1 MPVPRHPTRHSSCGP
16 EPVAASSGVATR
28 ATPDV
33 VGDDRRMSDFVPV
46 VVIGGGVMGLSTAW
60 ALTRRGERP
69 LVLERFARGHANGA
83 SHGSTRN
90 FNNAYADEH
99 YLDLLMRARE
109 GWDALGSPGG
119 DPLLRL
125 HGLVSHGSGA
135 ALGGTGGG
143 LTAIHRRLR
152 ERGIPAQLIEGGEA
166 SRRWRGM
173 RFEDTVLHSP
183 DAGVVRAAVALEE
196 LERRIIAGGG
206 EVRWSTPALR
216 VEEDADAVTVHTA
229 AGPVRAETVVVTVGA
244 WTNTLVGG
252 ILPPLVVTE
261 ESPAH
266 FAPRE
271 FGLVWPSFNHFV
283 APGSWP
289 ANVYGMPSPGEGVKV
304 GFHAVGD
311 EVDPDA
317 RPWRTDKHAAV
328 LAEYV
333 REWMPGL
340 DGGTAVPISC
350 TYTSTP
356 DEAFVLDRVGRIV
369 VGAGF
374 SGQGFKFAP
383 GVGAVLADLVLD
395 PDARAADAFR
405 LR

>member
-1 MPVPRHPTRHSSCGP
+1 MP
-16 EPVAASSGVATR
+16 
-28 ATPDV
+28 
-33 VGDDRRMSDFVPV
+33 F

-69 LVLERFARGHANGA
+69 LVLDQFGRGHTRGA
-83 SHGSTRN
+83 SHGATRN

-99 YLDLLMRARE
+99 YLDLLARARE
-109 GWDALGSPGG
+109 GWDALGEPDGE
-119 DPLLRL
+119 PLLRL
-125 HGLVSHGSGA
+125 HGLVSHGGGA
-135 ALGGTGGG
+135 ALGGTGAG
-143 LTAIHRRLR
+143 LVAIHEQLR
-152 ERGIPAQLIEGGEA
+152 ARGIAADLLDGGEA

-173 RFEDTVLHSP
+173 RFEDTVLFSP
-183 DAGVVRAAVALEE
+183 DAGVARASVALEE

-206 EVRWSTPALR
+206 EVRWQTPAVRL
-216 VEEDADAVTVHTA
+216 EEDADGVTVHTA
-229 AGPVRAETVVVTVGA
+229 DGSVRADTLVVTAGA
-244 WTNTLVGG
+244 WTDRVLGG
-252 ILPPLVVTE
+252 EIPLPPLRITE

-266 FAPRE
+266 FTPRDPADA
-271 FGLVWPSFNHFV
+271 WPSFNHFV
-283 APGSWP
+283 TPGTWP
-289 ANVYGMPSPGEGVKV
+289 ANVYGMPTPGEGVKV

-317 RPWRTDKHAAV
+317 RPFRTDKHADR

-340 DGGTAVPISC
+340 DAATAVPISC
-350 TYTSTP
+350 TYTSTS

-383 GVGAVLADLVLD
+383 GVGAELADLALD
-395 PDARAADAFR
+395 PAARAAEAFR

>member
-1 MPVPRHPTRHSSCGP
+1 
-16 EPVAASSGVATR
+16 
-28 ATPDV
+28 
-33 VGDDRRMSDFVPV
+33 MSERVPV

-69 LVLERFARGHANGA
+69 LVLERFARGHTNGA
-83 SHGSTRN
+83 SHGATRN

-99 YLDLLMRARE
+99 YLDLLVRARE
-109 GWDALGSPGG
+109 GWDALGAPGG
-119 DPLLRL
+119 EPVLRL

-143 LTAIHRRLR
+143 LVAFHRQLR
-152 ERGIPAQLIEGGEA
+152 ERGIPADLLDGAAA

-173 RFEDTVLHSP
+173 RFEDTVLYSP
-183 DAGVVRAAVALEE
+183 DAGVARAAVALEE
-196 LERRIIAGGG
+196 LERRIVAAGG

-216 VEEDADAVTVHTA
+216 LEEDADGVTVHIA
-229 AGPVRAETVVVTVGA
+229 AGTVRAETAVVTAGA

-252 ILPPLVVTE
+252 IPLPPLVVTE

-271 FGLVWPSFNHFV
+271 VSDVWPSFNHFV
-283 APGSWP
+283 APGAWP
-289 ANVYGMPSPGEGVKV
+289 SNVYGMPSPGEGVKV

-311 EVDPDA
+311 EVDPDS
-317 RPWRTDKHAAV
+317 RPFRTDKHAAV

-340 DGGTAVPISC
+340 EAATAVPIIC
-350 TYTSTP
+350 TYTATP

-395 PDARAADAFR
+395 PGARAAEAFR